1 MKVAFHTL
9 GCKLN
14 FSETST
20 IAREFKQKGFER
32 VNFGEPA
39 DVIVLNTCTVT
50 EFADKKCEQAIAKA
64 KKQSPNAFIAV
75 TGCYAQSDAEKIS
88 KLPGVDIVLGMNEK
102 FNIFQHVSNF
112 TKIESEAEVHSCETS
127 DIKSFD
133 GAFSSGDRTR
143 SFLKVQDG
151 CDYPC
156 TYCKIPSVRG
166 KSRNKSISATVKDAQ
181 LIANE
186 GFKEIILTGVNI
198 GDFGKTTGESF
209 FDLIKALDVVEG
221 IERIRISSVEPNLL
235 TDEIIDF
242 CKESNKFL
250 PHFHIP
256 LQSGSNK
263 ILREMKRR
271 YNRERF
277 ADRVA
282 KIKEIMPDAFIGV
295 DVIVGFPGETDTD
308 LDDTVQFL
316 ADLDISF
323 LHVFSYSVRS
333 GTPAAELPD
342 KVRRETIVKRSERLH
357 ELSEQKHLEFYQ
369 KFVGQTRE
377 VLWESKKS
385 GGVMF
390 GFTDNYIKVETAFDK
405 TLVNKKTWV
414 VLKKVLENATMQC
427 EILDY
432 QKI

>member
-1 MKVAFHTL
+1 LKVAFHTL

-277 ADRVA
+277 ADRVQ
-282 KIKEIMPDAFIGV
+282 KIKSVMPESFIGV
-295 DVIVGFPGETDTD
+295 DVIVGFPGETD
-308 LDDTVQFL
+308 DDFNETYTFL
-316 ADLDISF
+316 ESLDISF

-333 GTPAAELPD
+333 GTPAAD
-342 KVRRETIVKRSERLH
+342 MQDMVRREVIVKRSERLH
-357 ELSEQKHLEFYQ
+357 NLSTTKQRAFYDNNI
-369 KFVGQTRE
+369 GQIRP
-377 VLWESKKS
+377 VLWESKNA
-385 GGVMF
+385 GGKMF
-390 GFTDNYIKVETAFDK
+390 GFTDNYIKTETNFDK
-405 TLVNKKTWV
+405 LLINRTI
-414 VLKKVLENATMQC
+414 KVKLIGNSDKETMLC
-427 EILDY
+427 EFLL
-432 QKI
+432 